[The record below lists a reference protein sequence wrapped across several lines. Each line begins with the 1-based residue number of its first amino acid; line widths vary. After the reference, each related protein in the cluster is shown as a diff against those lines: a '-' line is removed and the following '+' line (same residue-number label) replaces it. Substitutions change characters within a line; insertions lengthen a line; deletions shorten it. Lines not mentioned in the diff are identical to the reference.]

1 MTTPLI
7 PQEIYLLERY
17 ASLDYFGRMRDEFA
31 GCVKAAEEALA
42 TFMTKLPRDY
52 RARPLYEQPDA
63 VWGERIIPNLQWALQ
78 GLNNGY
84 TALSHGNADAL
95 GLAGNVTTSFSSIQ
109 RDYRN
114 DWMPEPFRKAYD
126 SHEDHSGEMASNIFH
141 TQQGNWQM
149 HSLTARYKEAT
160 RGPLNAPTSW
170 PRHRLNPAVRVKTD
184 AKVPRNG
191 VYLPDA
197 SSSCAQYLIEGYEAW
212 DCSVL
217 TNPADIKDRR
227 DTRVPTT
234 WTLVERI
241 AGSGGGVP
249 GAADPHVAGVR
260 LRAAAGETCPREGYW
275 FTPARLNS
283 RRAFRAGEQMPDV
296 GGDYGITIWQWDE
309 MQA

>member
-31 GCVKAAEEALA
+31 ACVKAAEDSLA
-42 TFMTKLPRDY
+42 SYMTKLPRDY

-95 GLAGNVTTSFSSIQ
+95 GLASNVTTSFSSIQ

-114 DWMPEPFRKAYD
+114 DWMPEPFRKSYD
-126 SHEDHSGEMASNIFH
+126 SHEDNSRQMASNIFH
-141 TQQGNWQM
+141 TQQADWEM
-149 HSLTARYKEAT
+149 HSLTTRFKESN
-160 RGPLNAPTSW
+160 RGPLNAPTTW
-170 PRHRLNPAVRVKTD
+170 PKYSLNPTVRVKTD
-184 AKVPRNG
+184 AKVPQNG
-191 VYLPDA
+191 VYIPDA
-197 SSSCAQYLIEGYEAW
+197 PSSCAQYLIEGYEAW

-227 DTRVPTT
+227 DSRVPTV
-234 WTLVERI
+234 WTLVERV
-241 AGSGGGVP
+241 ANLGGGIP
-249 GAADPHVAGVR
+249 AASNLQTAGVR
-260 LRAAAGETCPREGYW
+260 LRAAAGEPCPREGYW

-283 RRAFRAGEQMPDV
+283 RRVFRVGESMPDA
-296 GGDYGITIWQWDE
+296 GGDYGVTIWQWDE